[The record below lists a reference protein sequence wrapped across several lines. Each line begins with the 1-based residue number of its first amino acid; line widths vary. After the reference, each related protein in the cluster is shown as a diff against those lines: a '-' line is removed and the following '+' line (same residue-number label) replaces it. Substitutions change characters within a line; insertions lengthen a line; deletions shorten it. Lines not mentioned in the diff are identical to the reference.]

1 MEYFSSLPKMLYSF
15 DLVNQSPKVVSNIFS
30 RFTIKQE
37 VLNQITAFY
46 KYQLQYGD
54 TPEIVAYKQY
64 NNPTLHWVICFINGM
79 TDPQFDFPLLT
90 DALERKI
97 IKDYGYTTIDQAYA
111 AIHHYEL
118 EVENT
123 LAEVYGATTVSTEKH
138 IVTLQQYSY
147 ASNTLN
153 TNIINTPSTTTTT
166 FRANNSNANSAVT
179 STLSV
184 KSTYKPVYVYDYED
198 SLNESKREIKL
209 LKPQYVE
216 AMSNELLTVLNG

>member
-1 MEYFSSLPKMLYSF
+1 MQYFSALPKILYSF
-15 DLVNQSPKVVSNIFS
+15 DLKNDSPKAVANIFS
-30 RFTIKQE
+30 RFKIKEE
-37 VLNQITAFY
+37 VLANVYSFY
-46 KYQLQYGD
+46 KYQLQNGD
-54 TPEIVAYKQY
+54 TPEIVAYQQY
-64 NNPTLHWVICFINGM
+64 GDPTLHWVICFINGL
-79 TDPQFDFPLLT
+79 TDPQFDFPLPT

-97 IKDYGYTTIDQAYA
+97 IKDYGYTSIAQAYST
-111 AIHHYEL
+111 IHHYEL

-147 ASNTLN
+147 ASNTLT

-184 KSTYKPVYVYDYED
+184 KSTYKPVYVYDYEA
-198 SLNESKREIKL
+198 SNNEAKREIKL
-209 LKPQYVE
+209 LKQQYVE
-216 AMSNELLTVLNG
+216 AMSGELNSILNG